1 MIGACAQAAG
11 LILWLLVLKVL
22 QVALWPVLSKAF
34 GRFAY
39 PISYPL
45 SFLLFGGISWYL
57 GLLHLPVQAAVIP
70 FLFIIGYYAA
80 TGWYTREKCSG
91 VWKWDAAFLLCF
103 AFMTEIRFFNP
114 MISYAEKFMDHAFL
128 ASVMRSPVV
137 APADPW
143 FAGGTL
149 ATYYYLGHWM
159 MGVTGILSGTP
170 SSVAFNLIL
179 PTVFANAAVS
189 LYAVG
194 HLLLTRF
201 RALPVMALFLINP
214 SFIVQ
219 VISGAD
225 AHGVLWN
232 STRTIAD
239 TINEYPLFSFLW
251 GDPHAHVISLFC
263 QALFI
268 FLMLYILKEWGGLT
282 ERSRWICLGAAALS
296 LGVMPGI
303 NSWDVLVYAPLL
315 LAVGAIVWYRAKSAE
330 VHDPYPWRL
339 FLVCPVVS
347 VLLFAPYYLMLTT
360 QGVAGIGIV
369 PVPSS
374 VPEFMLVYGFFIVM
388 FWCATLR
395 DIWEN
400 TRLLI
405 VLVPFV
411 LTGYVAAGLAAVPLA
426 ALILRR
432 RFLPAEVI
440 SIFGLAVLIFSEL
453 FYLIDGMGDVYY
465 RMNTVFKFGLAA
477 WMMMSAGA
485 FIWLGEWLT
494 ERFRDRSLPVWAV
507 RAGAGAIVL
516 LLICAPLAIPDLTY
530 GYGGKTLDGLAWVDT
545 SHPGD
550 AAAVAYL
557 SILPENV
564 TILEAEGGDYKYY
577 SRMSSFTGIPTVI
590 GMPFHE
596 TMWRGND
603 AGISQRAADVQMIYE
618 DPSRSPSL
626 LSLYGVDYLVLGD
639 TENERYSV
647 RLPEDMLEEVFSQ
660 NGTIIFRVMAPSA

>member
-1 MIGACAQAAG
+1 MIGAMEQAAS

-22 QVALWPVLSKAF
+22 QVALWPALSGAF

-39 PISYPL
+39 PVSYPL

-57 GLLHLPVQAAVIP
+57 GLVRLPVQAAVIP

-80 TGWYTREKCSG
+80 TGWYTRERFTG

-103 AFMTEIRFFNP
+103 VFMTEVRFFNP

-128 ASVMRSPVV
+128 ASVMRAPVV

-143 FAGGTL
+143 FAGGSL
-149 ATYYYLGHWM
+149 GVYYYLGHWM

-170 SSVAFNLIL
+170 SQVAFNLML

-201 RALPVMALFLINP
+201 RALPVAALFLVNP

-219 VISGAD
+219 VVLGAD

-251 GDPHAHVISLFC
+251 GDPHAHVISLFV

-268 FLMLYILKEWGGLT
+268 FLMLYILHEWGGLS
-282 ERSRWICLGAAALS
+282 ERSRWVCLGAAALT
-296 LGVMPGI
+296 LGVMPGT

-315 LAVGAIVWYRAKSAE
+315 LAVGALIWYRAKDAT
-330 VHDPYPWRL
+330 VPDPYPWRL

-347 VLLFAPYYLMLTT
+347 ILAFAPYYLMLTT
-360 QGVAGIGIV
+360 QGIAGIGIV
-369 PVPSS
+369 PVPST
-374 VPEFMLVYGFFIVM
+374 VPEFMLVYGFFIAV
-388 FWCATLR
+388 FWCAIFR
-395 DIWEN
+395 DIRETPW
-400 TRLLI
+400 LLL

-411 LTGYVAAGLAAVPLA
+411 LTGYTAAGLAAVPLI
-426 ALILRR
+426 ALLLRR
-432 RFLPAEVI
+432 TFLPAEVI
-440 SIFGLAVLIFSEL
+440 SVFGLGVLIFTEL

-465 RMNTVFKFGLAA
+465 RMNTVFKLGLVA
-477 WMMMSAGA
+477 WMMMSTGA
-485 FIWLGEWLT
+485 FLWLGEWLAQL
-494 ERFRDRSLPVWAV
+494 FKDRPAPAWAV

-516 LLICAPLAIPDLTY
+516 LLVCAPVAIPDLTY
-530 GYGGKTLDGLAWVDT
+530 GYGGKTLDGLAWVET
-545 SHPGD
+545 AHPGD

-557 SILPENV
+557 SALPGNV
-564 TILEAEGGDYKYY
+564 TIVEAEGGDYAYY
-577 SRMSSFTGIPTVI
+577 SRMSSFTGIPAVI

-596 TMWRGND
+596 TMWRGHD
-603 AGISQRAADVQMIYE
+603 AGVSQRAADVRMIYE

-626 LSLYGVDYLVLGD
+626 LAAYGVDYLVLGD
-639 TENERYSV
+639 TENEHYTV
-647 RLPEDMLEEVFSQ
+647 RLPDAVLEEAFSE
-660 NGTIIFRVMAPSA
+660 NGTTVYRVLTPSA

>member
-1 MIGACAQAAG
+1 MIGAVEQAAG

-22 QVALWPVLSKAF
+22 QIALWPALSGAF

-57 GLLHLPVQAAVIP
+57 GLLHLPVQAAALP
-70 FLFIIGYYAA
+70 FLCIIGYYAA
-80 TGWYTREKCSG
+80 TGWYTREKFSG
-91 VWKWDAAFLLCF
+91 VWKWDVAFLLCF
-103 AFMTEIRFFNP
+103 VFMTEVRFFNP

-128 ASVMRSPVV
+128 ASVMRAPVV
-137 APADPW
+137 PPADPW
-143 FAGGTL
+143 FAGGSL
-149 ATYYYLGHWM
+149 GVYYYLGHWM
-159 MGVTGILSGTP
+159 MGVTGIISGTP

-189 LYAVG
+189 LYAIG

-201 RALPVMALFLINP
+201 RALPVLALFLVNP

-219 VISGAD
+219 VLMGAD

-251 GDPHAHVISLFC
+251 GDPHAHVISIFV
-263 QALFI
+263 QALFL
-268 FLMLYILKEWGGLT
+268 FLMLYILREWGNLS
-282 ERSRWICLGAAALS
+282 ERSRWICVGAAALT
-296 LGVMPGI
+296 LGVMPGV
-303 NSWDVLVYAPLL
+303 NSWDVLIYAPLL
-315 LAVGAIVWYRAKSAE
+315 LVVGALIWYRAGRAA
-330 VHDPYPWRL
+330 VPDPYPWRI
-339 FLVCPVVS
+339 FLVCPVLS
-347 VLLFAPYYLMLTT
+347 VLTFAPYYLMLTT

-369 PVPSS
+369 SAPSA
-374 VPEFMLVYGFFIVM
+374 VPEFMLVYGFFIVV

-411 LTGYVAAGLAAVPLA
+411 LIGYPAAGLAAVPLA
-426 ALILRR
+426 ALLLRR
-432 RFLPAEVI
+432 TFLPAEVI
-440 SIFGLAVLIFSEL
+440 SIFGLTVLIFTEL
-453 FYLIDGMGDVYY
+453 FYLIDGMGDAYF

-477 WMMMSAGA
+477 WMMMSVGA
-485 FIWLGEWLT
+485 FIWLGKWLAP
-494 ERFRDRSLPVWAV
+494 RFKDWSAPVWAV
-507 RAGAGAIVL
+507 RAGVGAIILFL
-516 LLICAPLAIPDLTY
+516 LCAPVAIPDLTY
-530 GYGGKTLDGLAWVDT
+530 GYGGKTLDGLAWVEM

-557 SILPENV
+557 SALSGNV
-564 TILEAEGGDYKYY
+564 TIVEAEGGDYKYY
-577 SRMSSFTGIPTVI
+577 SRISSFTGISTVI

-596 TMWRGND
+596 MMWRGSD
-603 AGISQRAADVQMIYE
+603 AGVSQRMADVRAIYE

-626 LSLYGVDYLVLGD
+626 LALYGVDYLVLGD
-639 TENERYSV
+639 AENEQYAV
-647 RLPEDMLEEVFSQ
+647 RLPDEILDEVFSE
-660 NGTIIFRVMAPSA
+660 NGTTIYRFPALSA

>member
-1 MIGACAQAAG
+1 MIEAGVQAAG
-11 LILWLLVLKVL
+11 LIVWLLILKVL
-22 QVALWPVLSKAF
+22 QVALWPVLSNAF

-39 PISYPL
+39 PVSYPL

-57 GLLHLPVQAAVIP
+57 GLLHLPVQAAVVP
-70 FLFIIGYYAA
+70 FLAVIGYY
-80 TGWYTREKCSG
+80 TVTRWYTREKWRG

-103 AFMTEIRFFNP
+103 VFMTEVRFFNP

-128 ASVMRSPVV
+128 ASVMRAPVV
-137 APADPW
+137 PPADPW

-159 MGVTGILSGTP
+159 MGVTGLLSGTP
-170 SSVAFNLIL
+170 SPVAFNLIL

-189 LYAVG
+189 LYTVG

-201 RALPVMALFLINP
+201 RALPVAALFLVNP

-219 VISGAD
+219 VLSGAD

-232 STRTIAD
+232 STRTIPN

-268 FLMLYILKEWGGLT
+268 FLMLYILKEWGSLT

-296 LGVMPGI
+296 LGVLPGI

-315 LAVGAIVWYRAKSAE
+315 LAVGALVWYRAKDAG
-330 VHDPYPWRL
+330 VPDPYPWRL

-360 QGVAGIGIV
+360 QGIAGIGIV
-369 PVPSS
+369 PSPSA
-374 VPEFMLVYGFFIVM
+374 VPEFLLVYGFFIVI
-388 FWCATLR
+388 FWCAALR
-395 DIWEN
+395 DIRNRPW
-400 TRLLI
+400 LLL

-411 LTGYVAAGLAAVPLA
+411 ITGYVAAGLAAVPLA
-426 ALILRR
+426 ALLFRR
-432 RFLPAEVI
+432 TFLPAEVI
-440 SIFGLAVLIFSEL
+440 SIFGLAVLIFTEI

-494 ERFRDRSLPVWAV
+494 QRFHGRPAPVWAV
-507 RAGAGAIVL
+507 RAGAGVIIL
-516 LLICAPLAIPDLTY
+516 LLICAPVVIPDLTY
-530 GYGGKTLDGLAWVDT
+530 GYGGKTLDGLAWVDGT
-545 SHPGD
+545 HPGD

-557 SILPENV
+557 SALPGNI
-564 TILEAEGGDYKYY
+564 TIVEAEGGDYKYY
-577 SRMSSFTGIPTVI
+577 SRISSFTGIPTVI

-596 TMWRGND
+596 TMWRGHD
-603 AGISQRAADVQMIYE
+603 AGVSQRVADVQMIYA
-618 DPSRSPSL
+618 DPSRSASL
-626 LSLYGVDYLVLGD
+626 LAFYGVDYLVLGD
-639 TENERYSV
+639 AEKERYTV
-647 RLPEDMLEEVFSQ
+647 RLPDDMTEEVFSQ
-660 NGTIIFRVMAPSA
+660 NGTTIYRVLGPSA